1 MEAAALRA
9 RIDGTEGVGARTA
22 SGAQAA
28 VRGTWKGVLKISLL
42 LAASYLVASA
52 LTSALAPAD
61 YRALPLV
68 GNRVAVWA
76 VAELHLM
83 FAAFVLGVPIFAF
96 ITEIIGVAT
105 RERRYDE
112 LAREFTKLL
121 AMAYTLTALLGCLL
135 LVLFVALYPK
145 LTAYLSKLF
154 KPTWIAYVLLIFG
167 EVVVAY
173 LYWYTWDLLQGAR
186 KRWHLLL
193 GLLVNLL
200 GTAILFVADIWVTF
214 MMSPAGI
221 DEAGNLTS
229 LWAAISNHTWMP
241 INIHRLLA
249 NVAFG
254 GAIVAA
260 YAAVRFLAATR
271 AEDRARFD
279 WMGYVGSFIA
289 IASFIPLP
297 FAGYWLGR
305 EIYQF
310 SEQMGV
316 SMMGGSFAW
325 LWILQAMLIGSLFF
339 AANFYLWLGMGRIPG
354 AERYVRFQ
362 VPMMLVLALGF
373 VVWATPRSIIATG
386 AEMAAMGGSHH
397 PFLGLFGVM
406 AAKNTAVNL
415 MILTTFLSFML
426 YRRANR
432 MPVVAWA
439 GAAKIVQ
446 ALALGAAAAVVLG
459 YGVYS
464 YYVPSNVRIGFSA
477 YQVLAV
483 LWAMLLFTAID
494 IPMLRGARVIGAIRW
509 GEIPARAQYA
519 LFFLAVSFTWLMG
532 LMGYIRS
539 GIRQYWHIYG
549 RVADES
555 AHAYTMTHGHA
566 TLIVSAITLVF
577 FALVAMVFWM
587 AARQPDARAV
597 AGA

>member
-1 MEAAALRA
+1 M
-9 RIDGTEGVGARTA
+9 
-22 SGAQAA
+22 
-28 VRGTWKGVLKISLL
+28 
-42 LAASYLVASA
+42 
-52 LTSALAPAD
+52 APA
-61 YRALPLV
+61 
-68 GNRVAVWA
+68 
-76 VAELHLM
+76 
-83 FAAFVLGVPIFAF
+83 
-96 ITEIIGVAT
+96 
-105 RERRYDE
+105 
-112 LAREFTKLL
+112 ARF
-121 AMAYTLTALLGCLL
+121 
-135 LVLFVALYPK
+135 
-145 LTAYLSKLF
+145 S
-154 KPTWIAYVLLIFG
+154 G
-167 EVVVAY
+167 ES
-173 LYWYTWDLLQGAR
+173 
-186 KRWHLLL
+186 
-193 GLLVNLL
+193 
-200 GTAILFVADIWVTF
+200 ILFVADIWVTF
-214 MMSPAGI
+214 MMSPSGL
-221 DEAGNLTS
+221 DDAGNLVS
-229 LWAAISNHTWMP
+229 LWQAITNHTWMP

-260 YAAVRFLAATR
+260 YAAVRFLAATTP
-271 AEDRARFD
+271 EDKARFD

-289 IASFIPLP
+289 IAAFIPLP

-310 SEQMGV
+310 SQQMGV

-354 AERYVRFQ
+354 AERYVKFQ
-362 VPMMLVLALGF
+362 VPMMLVLTLGF

-386 AEMAAMGGSHH
+386 GEMTAMGGSHH

-432 MPVVAWA
+432 VPAVPWA
-439 GAAKIVQ
+439 AGAKIVQ
-446 ALALGAAAAVVLG
+446 AIAIAAASVVVLG

-464 YYVPSNVRIGFSA
+464 YYVPSNVRIGYSV

-483 LWAMLLFTAID
+483 LAAMALFTAID
-494 IPMLRGARVIGAIRW
+494 IPMLRGARQIGGIRW

-519 LFFLAVSFTWLMG
+519 LFFLAITFTWLMG

-539 GIRQYWHIYG
+539 GIRQYWHVYG

-566 TLIVSAITLVF
+566 TLIVSAIVIVF
-577 FALVAMVFWM
+577 MLLVAAVFAM
-587 AARQPDARAV
+587 AARRR
-597 AGA
+597 